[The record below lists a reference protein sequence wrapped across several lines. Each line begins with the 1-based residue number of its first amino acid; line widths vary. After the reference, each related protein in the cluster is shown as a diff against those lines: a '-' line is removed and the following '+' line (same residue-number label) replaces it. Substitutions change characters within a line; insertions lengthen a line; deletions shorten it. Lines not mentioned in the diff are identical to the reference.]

1 MRKRLPRIDGLH
13 HVVELKLAG
22 TNQRGEVTVPG
33 TAIVILPSR
42 DAGPVVLP
50 SAPDE
55 VSQRG
60 AAILQ
65 EAADRPQ
72 RARA

>member
-1 MRKRLPRIDGLH
+1 
-13 HVVELKLAG
+13 VELKLAG
-22 TNQRGEVTVPG
+22 TNQRGEVTAPG

-42 DAGPVVLP
+42 NTGPVVLP
-50 SAPDE
+50 AAPDE

-65 EAADRPQ
+65 EAADRVQ
-72 RARA
+72 RGQA

>member
-1 MRKRLPRIDGLH
+1 LP
-13 HVVELKLAG
+13 A
-22 TNQRGEVTVPG
+22 
-33 TAIVILPSR
+33 
-42 DAGPVVLP
+42 
-50 SAPDE
+50 APDE

-72 RARA
+72 RVRACPARADAEAVAPDRR